1 MKDDVNAKVTDL
13 PPDEDL
19 VLDPNHPMRTAR
31 RLVEEKFTVA
41 KSRTMHRHRG
51 TFWRWDGAC
60 YREASQDA
68 VADAIWK
75 FLEHAKRQ
83 NEKGDL
89 VDLKPDRGKVGN
101 VRELLASVCFIGD
114 DDDPPF
120 WLSGR
125 KDMPPA
131 GEFFACANG
140 LLHVPTGRLYPSTPD
155 FFGVSASGVAYDES
169 AEEPVQWLAFLKQV
183 LEEEDAIMLLQDWMG
198 YTLTPDT
205 SLQKILLCIGPPRSG
220 KGTVYRIQ
228 ADLLGSNSVAGP
240 TMSSLGRE
248 LRTSRHDH
256 QDARRHLRRP
266 HRSENR
272 QDGRGRETAVYIRRG
287 RDLGPAQIPRRLV
300 RTSTDPVA
308 DPDQRTPGTD
318 RGIGGLG
325 EPIHHTDL
333 FTQLPRSR
341 GPHADG
347 QATDRTAGNTE
358 LGDSRLSAAPGSR
371 PLRSAQE
378 CHRADHTN

>member
-13 PPDEDL
+13 PPDADL

-60 YREASQDA
+60 YREASPDA

-101 VRELLASVCFIGD
+101 VRESLASVCFIGD

-205 SLQKILLCIGPPRSG
+205 SLQKILLCLGPPRSG

-240 TMSSLGRE
+240 TMSSLGGNFG
-248 LRTSRHDH
+248 LQGMITKMLAVIS
-256 QDARRHLRRP
+256 DARIGQRT
-266 HRSENR
+266 
-272 QDGRGRETAVYIRRG
+272 DKTAVVERLLSISGEDAISVQRKFLDDWFG
-287 RDLGPAQIPRRLV
+287 RIPTR
-300 RTSTDPVA
+300 S

-333 FTQLPRSR
+333 FKQLPRSR

-347 QATDRTAGNTE
+347 QAADRAAGNFE
-358 LGDSRLSAAPGSR
+358 LGDGRLSKAQGSR